1 MAVRTQLDGVA
12 SIHNSSFAQHSI
24 CYFSFETEAE
34 MNAFIEKYSQFKI
47 FDQKDKPVIGGVSED
62 TFKRS
67 FALNVVKAPYQDDGG
82 EAWGQDEPI

>member
-24 CYFSFETEAE
+24 CYFSFDSEAE
-34 MNAFIEKYSQFKI
+34 LNSFIDKYSQFKI
-47 FDQKDKPVIGGVSED
+47 FDQKDKPVIGGAAED

-67 FALNVVKAPYQDDGG
+67 FALNVVKAPN
-82 EAWGQDEPI
+82 